1 MIKLPVGYDN
11 FRKILDNKLDFVDK
25 SLFIKDVMDDHTA
38 EIALITRPRRFGKTL
53 NLSMLQHFLAA
64 EVHGQLTTGLF
75 DHLKIGQID
84 HGNYLKHQG
93 KYPVIFIS
101 FKDIKDTDFVTA
113 YSKMREL
120 IISVYDEHNYLA
132 LSDRLSN

>member
-25 SLFIKDVMDDHTA
+25 SLFIKDVMDDHTT

-64 EVHGQLTTGLF
+64 EVHGQLTAGVF
-75 DHLKIGQID
+75 
-84 HGNYLKHQG
+84 
-93 KYPVIFIS
+93 F
-101 FKDIKDTDFVTA
+101 FF
-113 YSKMREL
+113 
-120 IISVYDEHNYLA
+120 
-132 LSDRLSN
+132 